1 MANGSLQIIGLV
13 INIIAGLCSC
23 LAVILPEWRR
33 NDPSGDVIEAIKRHQ
48 GKSKQTI
55 SYN

>member
-48 GKSKQTI
+48 GKCKQTI